1 LRSRLC
7 TFFILLLISGHIY
20 SQTFEQPS
28 SFFYGTHS
36 SERVGYHLHTA
47 GDVNADGFDDFL
59 IGTFHNR
66 KGGYNAGAVYL
77 ILGKKTSKWERDI
90 SLNNAD
96 VIFHGDKGHDAVG
109 YCVAGGGDINGDG
122 YDDMLIGAPAGDNS
136 VTGNP
141 GHLYIMFGRSNTEWW
156 GDAFN
161 LPLRADASFDGENG
175 HVLFGMSAAIIG
187 DLNDDGYDDI
197 ICSAPYSDYGTVDG
211 GKVYVILGRADGWER
226 GMPLTEADASFYGSK
241 KNGLAGYS
249 VDGAGD
255 VDKDGIPDFIIG
267 ARGEGKAYLFFGRRE
282 VNWGLSAK
290 VSSADVV
297 FSGERYGNWTG
308 WRVSRAGDVNADGYG
323 DMLIS
328 APLHG
333 QRGKE
338 KGKIYLVLG
347 RSKNWRTS
355 LSEADA
361 SFYGEYEYDQAG
373 WDVQDAGDIDGDGY
387 DDFLIGAWY
396 NDCNGEDSGKM
407 YLIHGRSAGWQRDV
421 PLTDLHD
428 AFCGENKGDFAGFSV
443 ATGGDVNAD
452 GMNDIIVSETYSG
465 EAYRWGGKIIL
476 FLNPYAPPP
485 EPDLELSR
493 SELNFEEDIESLV
506 VQLSNIGGKILHWE
520 VFPDS
525 LPGWVRSVMP
535 ESGSLAAEE
544 IQSIRV
550 KIDRQGLDDGEYS
563 GKIIFES
570 NGGREDVQVM
580 MRVVIPP
587 ELHISTGKLDFS
599 MSRETL
605 RFYVMNKG
613 KGVLEWSIPSITT
626 PWIASVS
633 SMSGALTHHQYDA
646 VEVSVDREGLFQGT
660 YTAVVPVT
668 SNGGIDTL
676 NISLSHG
683 LTQDYE
689 IRINVGG
696 ERYVDADSNVWLPDR
711 YYDHPGLLSIDSNLG
726 RPYGHDGGVI
736 VTVDD
741 SISQTADDILYQQQ
755 LTDVGEYHID
765 LANGHFDI
773 VLHFADI
780 HSVSGEGFTPRSIFD
795 IYLENVKLK
804 DSVDI
809 FQGIPPRRA
818 STLSFCDI
826 KIKDGVLDFMFVPR
840 AELPMAL
847 AAIEVRTAKYKLNSE
862 AYYQERAGLKKSAP
876 AEIDLTIHPNPFN
889 QSAMIRYNLS
899 DAGDVLVQLYDIR
912 GRIVDMNEPGLLEE
926 GTHYFNLSMQDSVPT
941 GVYFCRVMVR
951 SAARTSSTTIKVMYL
966 K

>member
-1 LRSRLC
+1 MLMLVA
-7 TFFILLLISGHIY
+7 GHIH
-20 SQTFEQPS
+20 SQTFEQPN

-66 KGGYNAGAVYL
+66 KGGYNAGAAYL
-77 ILGKKTSKWERDI
+77 ILGRKTSKWERDI

-122 YDDMLIGAPAGDNS
+122 YDDMIIGAPAGDNS
-136 VTGNP
+136 VMGNP
-141 GHLYIMFGRSNTEWW
+141 GHLYIMFGRSNTQWW
-156 GDAFN
+156 GDALN
-161 LPLRADASFDGENG
+161 LPLRADASFDGETG

-187 DLNDDGYDDI
+187 DLNDDGYDDL
-197 ICSAPYSDYGTVDG
+197 ICSAPYSDYGTTDG
-211 GKVYVILGRADGWER
+211 GKVYIIPGRVDGWER
-226 GMPLTEADASFYGSK
+226 GMTLDAAVASFYGSK
-241 KNGLAGYS
+241 NNGLAGYS

-255 VDKDGIPDFIIG
+255 VNGDGIPDFIVG
-267 ARGEGKAYLFFGRRE
+267 ARGEGKVYLFMGRRE
-282 VNWGLSAK
+282 VDWGLNAK

-396 NDCNGEDSGKM
+396 SDCNGEDSGKM
-407 YLIHGRSAGWQRDV
+407 YLIHGRSSGWQRDV
-421 PLTDLHD
+421 PLTDIQD
-428 AFCGENKGDFAGFSV
+428 VFCGEHKGDFSGFSV
-443 ATGGDVNAD
+443 AAAGDVNAD
-452 GMNDIIVSETYSG
+452 GMNDIIVSETYNG
-465 EAYRWGGKIIL
+465 EAYRWGGKIVL

-485 EPDLELSR
+485 EPDLDLS
-493 SELNFEEDIESLV
+493 SSYLDFEDDIESLM
-506 VQLSNIGGKILHWE
+506 VQLSNIGGKILHWD
-520 VFPDS
+520 VLSDS
-525 LPGWVRSVMP
+525 LPVWIRSVKP
-535 ESGSLAAEE
+535 DAGSLAAEE
-544 IQSIRV
+544 SEDVRV
-550 KIDRQGLDDGEYS
+550 KIDRQGLDEGDYS
-563 GKIIFES
+563 GKIIFNS
-570 NGGREDVQVM
+570 NGGRGEVQVM
-580 MRVVIPP
+580 MHVVIPP
-587 ELHISTGKLDFS
+587 ELHISTGKLDFNN
-599 MSRETL
+599 SRKDM

-613 KGVLEWSIPSITT
+613 KGLLEWSIPSISTS
-626 PWIASVS
+626 WIASVS
-633 SMSGALTHHQYDA
+633 PMNGALTHQQYDA
-646 VEVSVDREGLFQGT
+646 VQISVDREGLFQGAYT
-660 YTAVVPVT
+660 YGLPVT
-668 SNGGIDTL
+668 SNGGNDTL

-696 ERYVDADSNVWLPDR
+696 ERYVDTNSNVWLADR
-711 YYDHPGLLSIDSNLG
+711 HYDHPGLLGIDNNFG

-736 VTVDD
+736 VSVDD
-741 SISQTADDILYQQQ
+741 SISQTLDDILYQQQ
-755 LTDVGEYHID
+755 YTDVGAYHID
-765 LANGHFDI
+765 LDNGHFDV

-780 HSVSGEGFTPRSIFD
+780 GSVSGEGSIPESIFD
-795 IYLENVKLK
+795 VYIENVKMK
-804 DSVDI
+804 DSVNI
-809 FQGIPPRRA
+809 FQGIQPRQA
-818 STLSFCDI
+818 ITLSLSDI
-826 KIKDGVLDFMFVPR
+826 KVRDEVLDFKFIPR
-840 AELPMAL
+840 SERSVSL
-847 AAIEVRTAKYKLNSE
+847 AAIEVTTAKYKLNSE
-862 AYYQERAGLKKSAP
+862 EYFQATWTDLKEICP
-876 AEIDLTIHPNPFN
+876 PEIDLTIHPNPFD
-889 QSAMIRYNLS
+889 QSTRIQYSLS
-899 DAGDVLVQLYDIR
+899 QSGNVLVQLFDIR
-912 GRIVDMNEPGLLEE
+912 GRIVDTHEPGWLEE
-926 GTHYFNLSMQDSVPT
+926 GTHSFSWIMKNRVPT
-941 GVYFCRVMVR
+941 GVYFCRIMVR
-951 SAARTSSTTIKVMYL
+951 SAARTSSAMLKVMYL